1 MAIDS
6 KRIAK
11 NTIFL
16 YARLILVFGVTL
28 YTSRVV
34 LDKLGVDDYGLY
46 NVVYSVIG
54 LLSFLNGTLSA
65 GTSRFITFDLGRN
78 DKEKLKYT
86 FSTALCTH
94 LLLAGIILLLGET
107 VGIWYVHNVMVC
119 PPERFQAAFIVYQVS
134 ILTTIASIIQVP
146 FTSEIMAHEEMDIYA
161 YIGIYE
167 AFAKLVVVFLL
178 IRSPFD
184 KLVYYASLSAIVS
197 ISVFLIYVFFSRR
210 KFEEVRFKIC
220 FDRRTFKEMLGFSGW
235 NIIANLSNTLM
246 KQGVIMLFNL
256 FFLPVVVAAQAISN
270 QISNALMQ
278 FVANVRQAVSPQV
291 IKLYAD
297 KKYEESKKLT
307 FASAEYIFDLL
318 LLLGVPLIMT
328 MPVLLNL
335 WLVEVPDYAVAF
347 ARLIV
352 IQDILGNFSAAF
364 YTPMVAANKI
374 QKNSIASVFLCIFQ
388 FGLLYVLFEFDCGPL
403 WARYLAIFSTV
414 MFSFFVK
421 PYILWKEVDYSL
433 KEIVIC
439 VWQCMK
445 PMILITPLCLLTYYF
460 IPQTSLV
467 NGLILLVLSMFI
479 VVVSVLLF
487 MNKTMRQRI
496 IAFAKTRICGVINKR
511 K

>member
-11 NTIFL
+11 NTVFL

-28 YTSRVV
+28 YASRVV

-46 NVVYSVIG
+46 NVVFSVIG

-65 GTSRFITFDLGRN
+65 GTSRFITFDLGRK

-119 PPERFQAAFIVYQVS
+119 PPERFQAAFVVYQIS
-134 ILTTIASIIQVP
+134 ILTTMVSIIQVP

-167 AFAKLVVVFLL
+167 AIAKLLVVYLL
-178 IRSPFD
+178 IKSPFD
-184 KLVYYASLSAIVS
+184 KMVYYALLIAIVQ
-197 ISVFLIYVFFSRR
+197 ITVFFIYLFFCKR
-210 KFEEVRFKIC
+210 KFVEVGFKIF
-220 FDRRTFKEMLGFSGW
+220 FDIRIFKQILNFSGW

-246 KQGVIMLFNL
+246 GQGVVMLFNI
-256 FFLPVVVAAQAISN
+256 FFLPAVVAAQAISN
-270 QISNALMQ
+270 QISNAMMQ
-278 FVANVRQAVSPQV
+278 FVNNVRQAINPQI

-297 KKYEESKKLT
+297 GKFEDSKRLT
-307 FASAEYIFDLL
+307 FMSAEYVLDLL
-318 LLLGVPLIMT
+318 LLMGVPIIMV
-328 MPVLLNL
+328 MPTLLNL

-347 ARLIV
+347 ARFII

-374 QKNSIASVFLCIFQ
+374 QKNSIAAIFLCILQ
-388 FGLLYVLFEFDCGPL
+388 FVLLYVLFKFGLGPL
-403 WARYLAIFSTV
+403 WARYLAIFSTIV
-414 MFSFFVK
+414 FSFVVK
-421 PYILWKEVDYSL
+421 PYILWKDVDYSL
-433 KEIVIC
+433 IGIYSCIWKCMKVVLTVILICIGVYYLIPQDSLLNSMLVFLLSLIIVI
-439 VWQCMK
+439 VVSYIYMK
-445 PMILITPLCLLTYYF
+445 PVLRLKLI
-460 IPQTSLV
+460 SL
-467 NGLILLVLSMFI
+467 
-479 VVVSVLLF
+479 
-487 MNKTMRQRI
+487 
-496 IAFAKTRICGVINKR
+496 AKNRLHIK
-511 K
+511 

>member
-46 NVVYSVIG
+46 NVVFSVIG

-119 PPERFQAAFIVYQVS
+119 PHERFQAAFIVYQIS
-134 ILTTIASIIQVP
+134 ILTTMVSIIQVP

-167 AFAKLVVVFLL
+167 AVAKLVVVFLL
-178 IRSPFD
+178 VRSPFD
-184 KLVYYASLSAIVS
+184 KMVFYAALIAIVQITVS
-197 ISVFLIYVFFSRR
+197 LLYVVFSKK
-210 KFEEVRFKIC
+210 KFEEVGFKIR
-220 FDRRTFKEMLGFSGW
+220 FDKSTFKQILNFSGW

-246 KQGVIMLFNL
+246 KQGVIMLFNI

-270 QISNALMQ
+270 QISQALMM
-278 FVANVRQAVSPQV
+278 FVSNVRQAVNPQV

-297 KKYEESKKLT
+297 GQYKESSRLT
-307 FASAEYIFDLL
+307 FMSAEYIFDLL
-318 LLLGVPLIMT
+318 LLMGVPLVMV
-328 MPVLLNL
+328 MPTLLDI

-352 IQDILGNFSAAF
+352 VQDILGNFSAAF

-374 QKNSIASVFLCIFQ
+374 QKNSIASVFLCILQ
-388 FGLLYVLFEFDCGPL
+388 FVLLYVLFKFGFGPL
-403 WARYLAIFSTV
+403 WARYLAILSTV
-414 MFSFFVK
+414 LFSFVVK
-421 PYILWKEVDYSL
+421 PYILWKDVNYSL
-433 KEIVIC
+433 KEMYSCI
-439 VWQCMK
+439 WQCMK
-445 PMILITPLCLLTYYF
+445 IMLTVIMVCVPVYVF
-460 IPQTSLV
+460 IPQ
-467 NGLILLVLSMFI
+467 NDILSSVIVALLSII
-479 VVVSVLLF
+479 VVATCALLF
-487 MNKTMRQRI
+487 MDST
-496 IAFAKTRICGVINKR
+496 KR
-511 K
+511 KYLFNVVLTKMKISRKQ

>member
-46 NVVYSVIG
+46 NVVFSVIG

-119 PPERFQAAFIVYQVS
+119 PPERFQAAFIVYQIS
-134 ILTTIASIIQVP
+134 ILTTMVSIIQVP

-167 AFAKLVVVFLL
+167 AVAKLVVVFLL
-178 IRSPFD
+178 VRSPFD
-184 KLVYYASLSAIVS
+184 KMVYYAALIALVI
-197 ISVFLIYVFFSRR
+197 ITVFLIYVFFSYR
-210 KFEEVRFKIC
+210 KFEEVRFKIH
-220 FDRRTFKEMLGFSGW
+220 FDKQTFKEILNFSGW
-235 NIIANLSNTLM
+235 NILANLSNTVM
-246 KQGVIMLFNL
+246 RQGVIMLFNV
-256 FFLPVVVAAQAISN
+256 FFLPVVVAAQALSN
-270 QISNALMQ
+270 QISQALMQ
-278 FVANVRQAVSPQV
+278 FVNNVRQAVNPQV

-297 KKYEESKKLT
+297 EKYQESKKLT
-307 FASAEYIFDLL
+307 LMSAEYIFDLL
-318 LLLGVPLIMT
+318 LLLGVPCIML
-328 MPVLLNL
+328 MPKILDV
-335 WLVEVPDYAVAF
+335 WLVEVPDYAVEF
-347 ARLIV
+347 ARLII

-374 QKNSIASVFLCIFQ
+374 QKNSIVSVVLCVTQ
-388 FGLLYVLFEFDCGPL
+388 FGLLYLLFKIGMGPV
-403 WARYLAIFSTV
+403 WARYIGILFVIIW
-414 MFSFFVK
+414 SFVVK
-421 PYILWKEVDYSL
+421 PYILWKDIDYQWDEMFRCIGRCMRTL
-433 KEIVIC
+433 VIVVAC
-439 VWQCMK
+439 CYALF
-445 PMILITPLCLLTYYF
+445 IL
-460 IPQTSLV
+460 IPQTSVTNCLV
-467 NGLILLVLSMFI
+467 QGLLSILVI
-479 VVVSVLLF
+479 VGVTYLF
-487 MNKTMRQRI
+487 MGKGMKQRMLS
-496 IAFAKTRICGVINKR
+496 FVKR
-511 K
+511 KMHR